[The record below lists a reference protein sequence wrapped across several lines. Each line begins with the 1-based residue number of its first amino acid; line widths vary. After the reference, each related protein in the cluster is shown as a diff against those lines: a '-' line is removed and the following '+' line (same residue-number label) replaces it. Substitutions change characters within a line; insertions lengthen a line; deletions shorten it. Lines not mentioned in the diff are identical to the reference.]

1 MSICTE
7 DPELTDHDLFY
18 SPEHLGIECN
28 ACFSIKRFNAFER
41 DSSYRTGHKPTCLS
55 CVTSPRMS
63 MAEHSARLGE
73 LNFNSEGT
81 KRQRH
86 EDQEEFHKEHE
97 RVGRRMH
104 TSVLLLKLQKLVPS
118 LHVKTGNIEGDLAL
132 YQTAET
138 PQAKWDGK
146 NFSYLGFVSYANL
159 PEYSQYEFDNKL
171 DIVIRESN
179 RGWRTILLRFIKAG
193 LLTEEQCDREF
204 GHPSGRASL
213 VWYKKLWQY
222 RNERVVA
229 ETNQI

>member
-1 MSICTE
+1 
-7 DPELTDHDLFY
+7 
-18 SPEHLGIECN
+18 
-28 ACFSIKRFNAFER
+28 
-41 DSSYRTGHKPTCLS
+41 
-55 CVTSPRMS
+55 MS

-86 EDQEEFHKEHE
+86 EDQDEFHKEHE

-118 LHVKTGNIEGDLAL
+118 LHVKTGAIEGDLAL

-146 NFSYLGFVSYANL
+146 NYNYLGYVSYGNL
-159 PEYSQYEFDNKL
+159 CEYSQYEFDTKL
-171 DIVIRESN
+171 DIVLREST
-179 RGWRTILLRFIKAG
+179 RGWRTVLLRFIKAG
-193 LLTEEQCDREF
+193 LLTEEQCDKEF

-222 RNERVVA
+222 RNTRVA
-229 ETNQI
+229 GPNQI

>member
-1 MSICTE
+1 
-7 DPELTDHDLFY
+7 
-18 SPEHLGIECN
+18 
-28 ACFSIKRFNAFER
+28 
-41 DSSYRTGHKPTCLS
+41 
-55 CVTSPRMS
+55 MS

-118 LHVKTGNIEGDLAL
+118 LHVKTGAIEGDLAL

-146 NFSYLGFVSYANL
+146 NYNYLGFVSYANL

-171 DIVIRESN
+171 DIVLREST
-179 RGWRTILLRFIKAG
+179 RGWRTVLLRFIKAG
-193 LLTEEQCDREF
+193 LLTEEQCDKEF

-222 RNERVVA
+222 RNTRVA
-229 ETNQI
+229 GPNQI

>member
-1 MSICTE
+1 
-7 DPELTDHDLFY
+7 
-18 SPEHLGIECN
+18 
-28 ACFSIKRFNAFER
+28 
-41 DSSYRTGHKPTCLS
+41 
-55 CVTSPRMS
+55 MS

-118 LHVKTGNIEGDLAL
+118 LFIKPGGIEGDLAL

-138 PQAKWDGK
+138 PQAKWGGK
-146 NFSYLGFVSYANL
+146 NYNYLGFISYGDL
-159 PEYSQYEFDNKL
+159 TEFSQYEFDNKM

-179 RGWRTILLRFIKAG
+179 RGWRTVLLRFIKAG

-222 RNERVVA
+222 RNERVADPTV
-229 ETNQI
+229 